1 MTKKVKSITIHQNQ
15 LLEIPND
22 NIEIES
28 QENQEVS
35 PVMVDTTGNQELH
48 LETVEI
54 VEPQDAKQ
62 DQTETIVKVNKPRV
76 NKKSGPIYNGGK
88 T

>member
-1 MTKKVKSITIHQNQ
+1 MAKQTKVITVQQNQ

-22 NIEIES
+22 NIEMEA

-48 LETVEI
+48 LENVEI
-54 VEPQDAKQ
+54 VEPQDVKQ
-62 DQTETIVKVNKPRV
+62 DLPETVVKVKKPRV
-76 NKKSGPIYNGGK
+76 KKEKSGASYNC
-88 T
+88 

>member
-1 MTKKVKSITIHQNQ
+1 MKKKKLIKKYNQ

-22 NIEIES
+22 NIVIEV
-28 QENQEVS
+28 QESQEVS
-35 PVMVDTTGNQELH
+35 PVIVDTTGNQELH

-62 DQTETIVKVNKPRV
+62 DLTETVVKVKKPRV
-76 NKKSGPIYNGGK
+76 KKEKVVPVTIAEEP
-88 T
+88 